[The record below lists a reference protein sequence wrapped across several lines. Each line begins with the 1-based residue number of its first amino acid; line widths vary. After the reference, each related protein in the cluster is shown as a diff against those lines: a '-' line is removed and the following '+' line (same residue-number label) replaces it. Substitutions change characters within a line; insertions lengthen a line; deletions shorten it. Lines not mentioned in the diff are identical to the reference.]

1 VSLKWDVVATTI
13 PAIARKVNVALVC
26 ALVAL
31 SEDGDRADAI
41 TRVLA
46 RRVFELRKAAGMNQ
60 AELGAHMADL
70 RPNWSRSTVAKL
82 ENNKRESVSVADLLA
97 LALVLNVPVT
107 ALLVAERSS
116 SIKLA
121 EGHEYSPTEAL
132 LWLIAERPLPGSP
145 GAERHIVPENIVM
158 EYGPW
163 VTAARPARLARKLL
177 AAHDAALGARERL
190 TTAMERD
197 YEPEIKK
204 SEAIYANRLQDLA
217 AVLTWLNEDKMTPL
231 PVDERL
237 RHDAT
242 QRGIELPPVEQED

>member
-1 VSLKWDVVATTI
+1 MSTGHVS
-13 PAIARKVNVALVC
+13 VALMEAERRDGATPASLTAVIAERMK
-26 ALVAL
+26 ALRGDVRLSGPAL
-31 SEDGDRADAI
+31 AVE
-41 TRVLA
+41 
-46 RRVFELRKAAGMNQ
+46 MNKQ
-60 AELGAHMADL
+60 GVPWN
-70 RPNWSRSTVAKL
+70 RTTVAKL
-82 ENNKRESVSVADLLA
+82 ETGRRESVTVPELVA

>member
-1 VSLKWDVVATTI
+1 MSTGHVS
-13 PAIARKVNVALVC
+13 VALMEAERRDGATPASLTAVIAERMK
-26 ALVAL
+26 ALRGAVRLSGPAL
-31 SEDGDRADAI
+31 AVE
-41 TRVLA
+41 
-46 RRVFELRKAAGMNQ
+46 MNKQ
-60 AELGAHMADL
+60 GVPWN
-70 RPNWSRSTVAKL
+70 RTTVAKL
-82 ENNKRESVSVADLLA
+82 ETGRRESVTVPELVA

-121 EGHEYSPTEAL
+121 EGHEYSPAEAL

-145 GAERHIVPENIVM
+145 GAERHIVPENVVM

-177 AAHDAALGARERL
+177 AAHDAALGALGRL

-197 YEPEIKK
+197 YEPEITK

-217 AVLTWLNEDKMTPL
+217 AILTWLNEDKMTPL

>member
-1 VSLKWDVVATTI
+1 MEAERRDGATPASLTAVIAERMKALRGDVRLSG
-13 PAIARKVNVALVC
+13 PA
-26 ALVAL
+26 
-31 SEDGDRADAI
+31 
-41 TRVLA
+41 LA
-46 RRVFELRKAAGMNQ
+46 VEMNKQ
-60 AELGAHMADL
+60 GVPWN
-70 RPNWSRSTVAKL
+70 RTTVAKL
-82 ENNKRESVSVADLLA
+82 ETGRRESVTVPELVA

>member
-1 VSLKWDVVATTI
+1 MEAERRDGATPASLTAVIAERMKALRGDVRLSG
-13 PAIARKVNVALVC
+13 PA
-26 ALVAL
+26 
-31 SEDGDRADAI
+31 
-41 TRVLA
+41 LA
-46 RRVFELRKAAGMNQ
+46 VEMNKQ
-60 AELGAHMADL
+60 GVPWN
-70 RPNWSRSTVAKL
+70 RTTVAKL
-82 ENNKRESVSVADLLA
+82 ETGRRESVTVPELVA

-204 SEAIYANRLQDLA
+204 SEAVYTNRLQDLA

>member
-1 VSLKWDVVATTI
+1 MSTGHVS
-13 PAIARKVNVALVC
+13 VALMEAERRDGATPASLTAVIAERMK
-26 ALVAL
+26 ALRGDVRLSGPAL
-31 SEDGDRADAI
+31 AVE
-41 TRVLA
+41 
-46 RRVFELRKAAGMNQ
+46 MNKQ
-60 AELGAHMADL
+60 GVPWN
-70 RPNWSRSTVAKL
+70 RTTVAKL
-82 ENNKRESVSVADLLA
+82 ETGRRESVTVPELVA

-204 SEAIYANRLQDLA
+204 SEAVYTNRLQDLA

>member
-1 VSLKWDVVATTI
+1 LSTGHVS
-13 PAIARKVNVALVC
+13 VALMEAERRDGATPASLTAVIAERMK
-26 ALVAL
+26 ALRGDVRLSGPAL
-31 SEDGDRADAI
+31 AVE
-41 TRVLA
+41 
-46 RRVFELRKAAGMNQ
+46 MNKQ
-60 AELGAHMADL
+60 GVPWN
-70 RPNWSRSTVAKL
+70 RTTVAKL
-82 ENNKRESVSVADLLA
+82 ETGRRESVTVPELVA